1 MRRINILFFSLC
13 CSVLSSYAQ
22 KFQQEFGN
30 PRKAFVE
37 TVAIPD
43 HAGSNY
49 RLGEP
54 ATLRVVAREGGVPLD
69 GAILRYK
76 VAPEMFLPVAYD
88 SIQFVNGEATIS
100 LGTMT
105 EPGFLACQYEFTAA
119 DGKKYGDLVKLA
131 FSPESIKSFTPMPQD
146 FSQFWKAALKEA
158 RKVDLQPEYF
168 DVPSATNDQFVTR
181 LVRLHVGK
189 NKWMQ
194 GYLTMPRDGKQYPVV
209 LCPPGAGST
218 KIYPSDYFPK
228 ENCIYLK
235 IEIHDNDQRLPD
247 DEYNEM
253 RRKKCDGYMRRG
265 MASKDTY
272 YYKDVYV
279 GCARAVDFLCSLP
292 EWDGKNVIVTGG
304 SQGGALTIVT
314 AALNE
319 KVTLCAPFYPALCD
333 LTGFLHQRA
342 GGWPKFF
349 SSYYKDSQVDVPQ
362 TQAEET
368 LQYFD
373 VVNFARQL
381 KVPTFMSWGYNDDT
395 CSPTSVWSA
404 WNEIQAP
411 KEKDITPSS
420 GHWRFPSSQQK
431 CLEWMKRNMKDI
443 VILTAGQSNADG
455 RVPLTDLPEE
465 LKEYSYC
472 QWSYGS
478 GDFETATGKFSPFSP
493 RVAKPKIENSWGFDA
508 VVYKKLEQ
516 LFQRPF
522 YVIKHTD
529 GGTAIDPSCKS
540 STHGLYWSADTA
552 FLNHT
557 TSASHGGKSLLK
569 AFERQ
574 IDDCL
579 PNLPKNYDI
588 KCLIWH
594 QGESDQQAADR
605 YYDNLKAV
613 IHHVREHLVQVTGK
627 EAYRELPVICG
638 TFSKYSRQG
647 SPVVAEALYRLAR
660 EDKHFYVVDA
670 SDLPLLRDRL
680 HFNAQGAQTLGQRV
694 FDCMKKQKI
703 VE

>member
-1 MRRINILFFSLC
+1 
-13 CSVLSSYAQ
+13 
-22 KFQQEFGN
+22 
-30 PRKAFVE
+30 
-37 TVAIPD
+37 
-43 HAGSNY
+43 
-49 RLGEP
+49 
-54 ATLRVVAREGGVPLD
+54 
-69 GAILRYK
+69 
-76 VAPEMFLPVAYD
+76 
-88 SIQFVNGEATIS
+88 
-100 LGTMT
+100 
-105 EPGFLACQYEFTAA
+105 
-119 DGKKYGDLVKLA
+119 
-131 FSPESIKSFTPMPQD
+131 
-146 FSQFWKAALKEA
+146 
-158 RKVDLQPEYF
+158 
-168 DVPSATNDQFVTR
+168 
-181 LVRLHVGK
+181 
-189 NKWMQ
+189 
-194 GYLTMPRDGKQYPVV
+194 
-209 LCPPGAGST
+209 
-218 KIYPSDYFPK
+218 
-228 ENCIYLK
+228 
-235 IEIHDNDQRLPD
+235 
-247 DEYNEM
+247 M

-362 TQAEET
+362 AQAEET

-478 GDFETATGKFSPFSP
+478 GNFETATGKFSPFSP
-493 RVAKPKIENSWGFDA
+493 RVAKSKIENSWGFDA